1 MPRKKKPKVP
11 ELTVVKLDPVRDALA
26 RGFLFLLGLRHVYF
40 VSFEKDPIAQ
50 IKAYN
55 SKIE

>member
-1 MPRKKKPKVP
+1 MPRKKKPEVP

>member
-1 MPRKKKPKVP
+1 MPRKKTPKVP

-26 RGFLFLLGLRHVYF
+26 RGFLFMLGLRHVYF
-40 VSFEKDPIAQ
+40 VSFEKDPIEQ
-50 IKAYN
+50 IKVYN